1 MLELLSSPNHIAV
14 ALGIPAK
21 EPFGSLLDCKR
32 LDPKV
37 GPSVVLFHL
46 CSAEFAL
53 GAGSRNA
60 TVSDKQINAD
70 SFISIDSGKSSSPV
84 WRRFDKQ

>member
-1 MLELLSSPNHIAV
+1 MLELLSSPNHIAE

-46 CSAEFAL
+46 CSAAFDSMTAK
-53 GAGSRNA
+53 RNE
-60 TVSDKQINAD
+60 TDRDKVINED
-70 SFISIDSGKSSSPV
+70 SFMK
-84 WRRFDKQ
+84 